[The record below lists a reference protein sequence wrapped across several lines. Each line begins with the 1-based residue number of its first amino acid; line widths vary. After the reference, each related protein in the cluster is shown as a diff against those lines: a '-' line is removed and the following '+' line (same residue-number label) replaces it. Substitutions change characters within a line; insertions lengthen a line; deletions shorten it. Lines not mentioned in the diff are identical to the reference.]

1 MGERKEV
8 LRDFAYGMVFLRKV
22 ADGGYQVL
30 MVRNWREEWG
40 LPKGHA
46 NDGEDPREA
55 AEREGHEET
64 GLWPD
69 WVIKEGVESNYSFIG
84 GEGWV
89 EKTVVYYLGGVND
102 GQLDGWQGKGED
114 GREIKECVW
123 CSFEEA
129 RNLAS
134 FETTRGVLGEVE
146 KEMMGF

>member
-1 MGERKEV
+1 MGEREEAFK
-8 LRDFAYGMVFLRKV
+8 DFAYGMVFLRRV
-22 ADGGYQVL
+22 GDGNYQVL

-69 WVIKEGVESNYSFIG
+69 WVIREGVESNYSFIG
-84 GEGWV
+84 GDGRV

-102 GQLDGWQGKGED
+102 D
-114 GREIKECVW
+114 
-123 CSFEEA
+123 
-129 RNLAS
+129 
-134 FETTRGVLGEVE
+134 VLSHV
-146 KEMMGF
+146 KK